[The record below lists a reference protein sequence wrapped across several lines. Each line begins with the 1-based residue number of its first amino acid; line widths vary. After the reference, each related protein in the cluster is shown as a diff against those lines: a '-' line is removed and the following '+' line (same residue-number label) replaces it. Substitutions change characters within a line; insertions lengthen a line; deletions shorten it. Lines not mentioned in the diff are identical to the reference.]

1 MVSTVIGNK
10 VLKICHN
17 GKQRVKHG
25 HVTKTSLKKHN
36 TDEGTSVGSCDKVV
50 LFLNVF
56 FFFFFKRLTCLLIVC
71 VCFMKSE
78 GLGRVLS

>member
-25 HVTKTSLKKHN
+25 HVTKTSLKKPN

-56 FFFFFKRLTCLLIVC
+56 FFFLTFDMFVDCLC
-71 VCFMKSE
+71 VFHE
-78 GLGRVLS
+78 V